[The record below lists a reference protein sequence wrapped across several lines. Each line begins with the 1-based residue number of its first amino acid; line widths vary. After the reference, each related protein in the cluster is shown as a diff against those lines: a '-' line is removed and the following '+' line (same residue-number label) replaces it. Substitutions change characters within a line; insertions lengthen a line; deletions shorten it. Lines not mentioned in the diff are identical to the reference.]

1 MHKSNDDQF
10 RKAYSSA
17 MNFLSLRDH
26 SRLELKKKLASR
38 GYDEK
43 ITEQVIQSLVYS
55 GYIKED
61 ELASRYADI
70 MLSKGYGKF
79 RIRVKMQQKGLDGED
94 FEKAIGSD
102 CWLENE
108 LNSAITAGS
117 KKIRS
122 IKDEDQSKIRI
133 KLSRFLVSRGF
144 DYDITREA
152 VKIIMEENGFQRASD
167 DLD

>member
-1 MHKSNDDQF
+1 MNKSNDDHF

-17 MNFLSLRDH
+17 ISILSVRDH
-26 SRLELKKKLASR
+26 SRSELKKKLTSK

-43 ITEQVIQSLVYS
+43 ITEQVIQRLVDS

-61 ELASRYADI
+61 ELTARYADI
-70 MLSKGYGKF
+70 MLSKGYGRF
-79 RIRVKMQQKGLDGED
+79 RIRAKIHQKGLDGED
-94 FEKAIGSD
+94 FEKAIGSA

-108 LNSAITAGS
+108 LSSAITAGS

-144 DYDITREA
+144 DYETTREA
-152 VKIIMEENGFQRASD
+152 VKIIMEENGFQRAND